1 MGRKSKHDAFIESA
15 ARDRIEKGRAD
26 TPQETESNND
36 QPIAWCPDLNPT
48 QERMFFDDAPFIY
61 AHGPRGTGKG
71 IGLLHKGVRHCYESP
86 SAFWLIVTRT
96 ARQSVLG
103 LKPDLERLVLPQ
115 WIEGIGLR
123 HIPFMMDGLTK
134 DWNMWIQSAH
144 DEEGQATSQV
154 VMMSVPHLIQL
165 EHKIKG
171 LSPSMIYIDE
181 MTEFETRE
189 ILKILSQQLG
199 RRKGMLVPQQLTA
212 SMNPKGEGH
221 WAYRELFIDHVDQD
235 TGEYDPNVS
244 VYQVPLSENLERLEP
259 GYYEKFVI
267 PAVKSDPIDYMR
279 LVEGKWIDKPS
290 SRTLLAPFLDE
301 SKHIVGDVKAG
312 LGLSPVPNI
321 PIVVGMDPG
330 VKWTGVVFAQHVV
343 GKTGSFWIVFD
354 EIALSDYHTHKY
366 LAKRLVAKM
375 DKWNREMGRE
385 MQYLFVSDSSA
396 LNQFRSGEDRY
407 DAVALMRH
415 SEGRIKRIMGVEKP
429 SGSKKMRVSVT
440 QDLIAR
446 DMVYISATC
455 ESTCNMVRYLECD
468 KNDPD
473 IPKRQ
478 ENTHIHMFDALSYIF
493 YKFET
498 NPSLDSSY
506 KKPTPKLIHCG

>member
-1 MGRKSKHDAFIESA
+1 MGRESRRSLFIESV
-15 ARDRIEKGRAD
+15 ARSRFDEERGDAKHSDNKQDISPVE
-26 TPQETESNND
+26 
-36 QPIAWCPDLNPT
+36 WCPDLNPT
-48 QERMFFDDAPFIY
+48 QKRMFFDDAPYIY

-71 IGLLHKGVRHCYESP
+71 IGLLHKGIRHCYETP
-86 SAFWLIVTRT
+86 SALWLIVTRT

-103 LKPDLERLVLPQ
+103 LKPDMERIVMPQ
-115 WIEGIGLR
+115 WIDGIGLKF
-123 HIPFMMDGLTK
+123 IPFMMDGLTK

-154 VMMSVPHLIQL
+154 VMMSVPHLVQL
-165 EHKIKG
+165 AQKCKA

-181 MTEFETRE
+181 LTEFESRE
-189 ILKILSQQLG
+189 IIEVLSQQLG

-221 WAYRELFIDHVDQD
+221 WAYKELFVNHVDQE

-244 VYQVPLSENLERLEP
+244 VYQVPLLENLERLEE

-267 PAVKSDPIDYMR
+267 PAVKSNPIEYMR

-301 SKHIVGDVKAG
+301 GKHIVGCVKSG
-312 LGLSPVPNI
+312 LGLTPVPNV
-321 PIVVGMDPG
+321 PIIVGMDPG

-343 GKTGSFWIVFD
+343 GKSGSFWIVFD
-354 EIALSDYHTHKY
+354 EIALNDYHTHKY

-375 DKWNREMGRE
+375 DKWNKEMGRE

-415 SEGRIKRIMGVEKP
+415 SEGRIKRIMGVDKP

-440 QDLIAR
+440 QDLLAR

-455 ESTCNMVRYLECD
+455 QSTCNMVRYLECD

-498 NPSLDSSY
+498 TPSLDSSH
-506 KKPTPKLIHCG
+506 KKSPPKLIHCG